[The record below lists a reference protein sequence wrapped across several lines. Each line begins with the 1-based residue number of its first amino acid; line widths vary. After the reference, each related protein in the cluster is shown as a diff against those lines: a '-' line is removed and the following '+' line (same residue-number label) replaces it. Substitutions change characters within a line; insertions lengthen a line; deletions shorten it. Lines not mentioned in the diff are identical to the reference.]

1 MISHVGGGQREERLV
16 RLVRRNGSYAPGAD
30 AGLGRLRLTALQVG
44 TALGAPVAAVGAGA
58 GVAGV
63 GTVRAVRGSLAH
75 FGVLLGVAAV
85 AVVADGTALLVRGL
99 AGGTVAVRRGLSGG
113 RATAF
118 VGGQLLLSVSGRAAA
133 VGPGAGGP
141 LVGRVGLLTRG

>member
-16 RLVRRNGSYAPGAD
+16 RLVRGNGSYAPGAN

-85 AVVADGTALLVRGL
+85 AVVADRTALLVRGL
-99 AGGTVAVRRGLSGG
+99 ASGTVAVRRGLSGR
-113 RATAF
+113 RATPF

-141 LVGRVGLLTRG
+141 LMRRVGLLTGG

>member
-16 RLVRRNGSYAPGAD
+16 RLVRGNGSYAPGAHAD
-30 AGLGRLRLTALQVG
+30 LGRLRLTALQVG

-75 FGVLLGVAAV
+75 FTVFLGVAA
-85 AVVADGTALLVRGL
+85 VADGTALLVRGL
-99 AGGTVAVRRGLSGG
+99 ASGTVAVRRGLSGG
-113 RATAF
+113 RATPF

-133 VGPGAGGP
+133 VGPGPGGP
-141 LVGRVGLLTRG
+141 LMGRVGLLTRG